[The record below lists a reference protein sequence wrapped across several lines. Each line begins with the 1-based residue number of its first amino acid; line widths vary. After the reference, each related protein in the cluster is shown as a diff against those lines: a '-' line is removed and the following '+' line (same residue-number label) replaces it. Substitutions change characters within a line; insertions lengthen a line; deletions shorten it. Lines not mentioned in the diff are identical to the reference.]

1 MVHINSRADIG
12 SRVKQINSLYL
23 ILIAKIKH
31 NVFCGEPLFGIL
43 KKYIWCRTVFRSEM
57 QLHDDLGSL
66 RNSFKSI
73 VVGEKDWQT
82 AWTIFIGAKHDSQ
95 R

>member
-43 KKYIWCRTVFRSEM
+43 KKYI
-57 QLHDDLGSL
+57 
-66 RNSFKSI
+66 
-73 VVGEKDWQT
+73 
-82 AWTIFIGAKHDSQ
+82 
-95 R
+95 